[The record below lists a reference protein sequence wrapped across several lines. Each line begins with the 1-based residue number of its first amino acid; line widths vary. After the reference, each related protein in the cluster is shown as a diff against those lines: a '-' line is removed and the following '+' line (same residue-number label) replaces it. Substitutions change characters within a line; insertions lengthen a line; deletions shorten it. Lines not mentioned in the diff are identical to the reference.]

1 MIMFQQPTLSSLW
14 CKTVRFLWSVAPYFL
29 LLHRA
34 RVGHLQALLPWLSD
48 QLIKGMYIKV
58 IKYQSILK
66 GINFFSKFFVSSS
79 WCIGSSNGPRARL
92 RSAVNTTRPF
102 YKSEQ
107 PNILTWTNGRGGG
120 GGGLKG
126 WLHRPRVRHSV
137 RVHHLL
143 CVRHRQYLCTIQIWP
158 WECTSS

>member
-1 MIMFQQPTLSSLW
+1 MVIMFQQPTLSSLW
-14 CKTVRFLWSVAPYFL
+14 CKTVRFLWSMAPYFL
-29 LLHRA
+29 LLHRP
-34 RVGHLQALLPWLSD
+34 VC
-48 QLIKGMYIKV
+48 MYIKV

-66 GINFFSKFFVSSS
+66 GIKFFPIIFVSSS
-79 WCIGSSNGPRARL
+79 WCVGSSNGPRARL

-137 RVHHLL
+137 RVRHLL
-143 CVRHRQYLCTIQIWP
+143 CVRHRQYLCTIELWP
-158 WECTSS
+158 WGCT

>member
-1 MIMFQQPTLSSLW
+1 MVIMFQQPTLSSLW
-14 CKTVRFLWSVAPYFL
+14 CKTVRFLWSMAPYFL
-29 LLHRA
+29 LLHRPA
-34 RVGHLQALLPWLSD
+34 C
-48 QLIKGMYIKV
+48 MYIKV

-66 GINFFSKFFVSSS
+66 GIRFFSKFFVSSS
-79 WCIGSSNGPRARL
+79 WCVGSSNGPRARL

-126 WLHRPRVRHSV
+126 WQHRPRVRHSV
-137 RVHHLL
+137 RVRHLL
-143 CVRHRQYLCTIQIWP
+143 CVRHRQYLCTIELWP
-158 WECTSS
+158 WGCT